1 MTAEGLQKHSFFS
14 RVDGSEARQDKKLP
28 EGIAFP
34 TVPRTVPGSPCKVV
48 HCPDSDGDG
57 VEILFGSPEAAGRCD
72 S

>member
-1 MTAEGLQKHSFFS
+1 MSGKERDGGRGEVAAEDLQKHSFS

-48 HCPDSDGDG
+48 HCPN
-57 VEILFGSPEAAGRCD
+57 
-72 S
+72 